1 MSWVILVLVLLVDLG
16 DEVGGVC
23 EPAVVTHC
31 NELCHPSLRR
41 SGIVEVRFRGVWAN
55 VRCLPPAIRVCI
67 TEKNKNF
74 LSVSFRF
81 KGYRCHS
88 KVISLASVKN
98 KFSLKIEKIPKRN
111 CCLLTEFDA
120 IEYLQT
126 KIIRNRTFF

>member
-74 LSVSFRF
+74 YQFR
-81 KGYRCHS
+81 S
-88 KVISLASVKN
+88 ASRDIGVT
-98 KFSLKIEKIPKRN
+98 LK
-111 CCLLTEFDA
+111 
-120 IEYLQT
+120 
-126 KIIRNRTFF
+126 